1 MKKTIKQ
8 LDRAIIKELG
18 KTNSAVY
25 ELNGNWVVE
34 CQEGDED
41 DARKII
47 ENAGWEITDESS
59 FCGSNYDGTAFTIK

>member
-18 KTNSAVY
+18 RSNSAVY
-25 ELNGNWVVE
+25 EINGNWVVE

-41 DARKII
+41 DAREII
-47 ENAGWEITDESS
+47 ENAGWEITEESS
-59 FCGSNYDGTAFTIK
+59 FCGSEYDGTAFTIK